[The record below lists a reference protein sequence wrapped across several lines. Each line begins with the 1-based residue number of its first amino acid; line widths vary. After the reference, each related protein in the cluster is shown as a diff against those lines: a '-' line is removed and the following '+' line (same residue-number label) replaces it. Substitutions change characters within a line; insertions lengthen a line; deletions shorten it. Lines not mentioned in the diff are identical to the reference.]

1 MLKHSI
7 KFLTIALFIALPL
20 AMFAGDTGKITGTV
34 VDKENGNVLPGVNV
48 LLEGTSMGAATN
60 TDGEFFILFVTPGLY
75 NVKFTYI
82 GYASV
87 TVQGVRATKDL
98 TTNMYNIELTTEAI
112 EGQEVIVIAEKPL
125 IEINATN
132 EVRVIRAEDIQ
143 NMPLRGYNS
152 IAALQ
157 TGVVSTGGDLHVR
170 GGRSD
175 EVGYYIDGVYVNNP
189 YSSVGASGTSGG
201 GIAATPA
208 RGTMEVPNTSLEEI
222 SFQAGGFNAEY
233 GSANSGIISATTK
246 EGREKLQASFES
258 LTDGVF
264 PTSGNPSA
272 FSYGY
277 NLLSGSV
284 SGPIPGMGAIRY
296 SFAGEFKNLDDAN
309 SSWGSHP
316 VYTGKLDQT
325 TGLPANGEEFTDVN
339 GNGVWDDKNYW
350 VDNGIVYSNPKIGPL
365 QEEAETY
372 VDANG
377 NGKYDAFSI
386 SGDDIEYRNGPLPN
400 NRSTRSMMNG
410 NIVVNFKDIIGLPF
424 KLKTGGSFFSEKRSS
439 YIHSFSLFNY
449 YNDNGSL
456 KLRFP
461 KNESSTLT
469 QYARLTGAIAKNTYL
484 SFQVSSF
491 NDEYEEYDPLFKEGN
506 GKFLFDDGSESD
518 VYPFLQY
525 GKRYDFAAESWV
537 TPLLPTAGT
546 RPGLADSVAQ
556 FAFAGRVWDDYTKQ
570 NMSHLSITGSITTQ
584 VGDHE
589 IKAGFD
595 HRDYTIRYYRILA
608 PMRLASTLQQTA
620 PYSSAQKD
628 SLIGTSWDTDE
639 NDAISSEEYDTYYD
653 KSIFDA
659 YMNAYADNI
668 GYDLT
673 GQKNVDSGIDGARN
687 PLISAVYLQ
696 DKLELKDLILNLG
709 LRYDRIDPDNMR
721 FNPETG
727 GALNIIIDSKTG
739 QLAKTVYLD
748 DTNENSIAD
757 YDGEDKYRSLTPTYS
772 QYYFDENDNILLAS
786 QDGLDNDGDGDID
799 EPGEGHPFDLEGKP
813 LQIKSKI
820 REMLSPRI
828 GMAFPVTDR
837 TVFHAQYGKF
847 IQQPEL
853 NRMFISY
860 TRFLANMQQGNYT
873 TSGNPDLQPVVT
885 TQYELGFKQLI
896 TNDISIDATV
906 FYKQM
911 SGYVTIRNVT
921 DVTGAAYPLN
931 YAVYVN
937 GDYGTVKGL
946 SLAFGMRRI
955 NNVQVNANYTLSYA
969 GGTGSNST
977 RQYTIA
983 WQSGNSPTF
992 VSPLEFDQRHTGNIT
1007 LDYRTGN
1014 RGVLSNFGVNILAE
1028 FGSGTRYTPS
1038 HIRSEVFQT
1047 SDPSRPNA
1055 GLNTGVMPATF
1066 NVSLQIDKGFNL
1078 MGTRLSV
1085 YLQIENALN
1094 SQIVRD
1100 VYAATGEPGNDN
1112 WLNTD
1117 EGQAVWLDKYGDTLG
1132 KDLYNAK
1139 ISHPYNW
1146 GAPRQVRFG
1155 LRINL

>member
-1 MLKHSI
+1 MLKRSI
-7 KFLTIALFIALPL
+7 KFLTTALFIALPL
-20 AMFAGDTGKITGTV
+20 VISAGDTGKITGTV
-34 VDKENGNVLPGVNV
+34 IDKENGNVLPGVNV
-48 LLEGTSMGAATN
+48 LLEGTSMGAATSPN
-60 TDGEFFILFVTPGLY
+60 GEFFILFVQPGLY
-75 NVKFTYI
+75 NVKFSYI
-82 GYASV
+82 GYAEI
-87 TVQGVRATKDL
+87 TMKDVRVTKDL
-98 TTNMYNIELTTEAI
+98 TTNLYNIELEPEAI

-132 EVRVIRAEDIQ
+132 EVRVIRSEDIQ

-152 IAALQ
+152 IASLQ

-170 GGRSD
+170 GGRTD

-189 YSSVGASGTSGG
+189 YSSIGASGTSSG

-208 RGTMEVPNTSLEEI
+208 RGTMEVPNTALEEI

-258 LTDGVF
+258 LTDAGL
-264 PTSGNPSA
+264 PTSGDPSA

-284 SGPIPGMGAIRY
+284 SGPVPGINAIRY

-309 SSWGSHP
+309 SSWGTHP
-316 VYTGKLDQT
+316 VYTGDLDQT
-325 TGLPANGEEFTDVN
+325 TGLPANGEEFTDAN

-350 VDNGIVYSNPKIGPL
+350 VDDGTVYSNPKIGPL
-365 QEEAETY
+365 QEEAEEY

-377 NGKYDAFSI
+377 NGKYDAFHV
-386 SGDDIEYRNGPLPN
+386 SGDDIEYQNGPLPN
-400 NRSTRSMMNG
+400 NGSTRSMLNG
-410 NIVVNFKDIIGLPF
+410 NVVVNFKDLIGLPL
-424 KLKTGGSFFSEKRSS
+424 KLKTGGSFFSEERSS

-461 KNESSTLT
+461 KNESSTSTL
-469 QYARLTGAIAKNTYL
+469 YARLTGALAKNTYL
-484 SFQVSSF
+484 SFQVSKFS
-491 NDEYEEYDPLFKEGN
+491 DQYEEYDPLFGEGN

-518 VYPFLQY
+518 IYPFLQY
-525 GKRYDFAAESWV
+525 GKRYDYAAESWV

-570 NMSHLSITGSITTQ
+570 DMSHLGITGSITKQ
-584 VGDHE
+584 MGRHE
-589 IKAGFD
+589 IKAGID
-595 HRDYTIRYYRILA
+595 HRKYTIRYYRILA

-620 PYSSAQKD
+620 PYSAAQKD

-673 GQKNVDSGIDGARN
+673 GQKKLDSGLDGARN
-687 PLISAVYLQ
+687 PLISAVYIQ

-709 LRYDRIDPDNMR
+709 LRYDRIDPDNKR

-739 QLAKTVYLD
+739 QLAETVYLD
-748 DTNENSIAD
+748 DTNENGEAD
-757 YDGEDKYRSLTPTYS
+757 SDDKYRSLTPTAY
-772 QYYFDENDNILLAS
+772 DAT
-786 QDGLDNDGDGDID
+786 
-799 EPGEGHPFDLEGKP
+799 GKP
-813 LQIKSKI
+813 LQIKSEV
-820 REMLSPRI
+820 RTLLSPRV
-828 GMAFPVTDR
+828 GMAFPVTDK

-873 TSGNPDLQPVVT
+873 TSGNPDLQPVIT

-896 TNDISIDATV
+896 TNDISVDATV

-946 SLAFGMRRI
+946 SFAFGMRRI

-1007 LDYRTGN
+1007 IDYRTGDHS
-1014 RGVLSNFGVNILAE
+1014 GLLSNFGVNILAE
-1028 FGSGTRYTPS
+1028 FGSGTRFTPS

-1047 SDPSRPNA
+1047 SDPSRPIA
-1055 GLNTGVMPATF
+1055 GLNTGVMPANF
-1066 NVSLQIDKGFNL
+1066 NVGLQIDKGFNL
-1078 MGTRLSV
+1078 MGTRLNV
-1085 YLQIENALN
+1085 YLQVENVFN
-1094 SQIVRD
+1094 SEIVKD

-1112 WLNTD
+1112 WLSTA
-1117 EGQAVWLDKYGDTLG
+1117 EGKAVWLDKYGESIG
-1132 KDLYNAK
+1132 ADLYNAK

-1146 GAPRQVRFG
+1146 GAPRQIRFG